1 MQLQGN
7 VAHRFHVFGY
17 ILTRCAIAARGSL
30 NQNTVLIQ
38 QANRQT
44 VKLGLNNVFGVR
56 RAQILAHTLVKRAH
70 FGMVK
75 RARVVIARRKRICQR
90 QHRHGMDY
98 RFKAIQ
104 HRTAHAVGGA
114 FRQPE
119 IRILGFQR
127 LQFAV

>member
-7 VAHRFHVFGY
+7 IAHGFDVFGN
-17 ILTRCAIAARGSL
+17 IFARCAIAARGSL

-56 RAQILAHTLVKRAH
+56 RAQILAHALVKRAH
-70 FGMVK
+70 FGVVK
-75 RARVVIARRKRICQR
+75 RARFIIARRKRIRQR

-119 IRILGFQR
+119 LRIFGFQR
-127 LQFAV
+127 LQFSV